1 MSRAPPTALVARL
14 PSGSHVIDLRHA
26 PRASV
31 VELDVFAAVAEQ
43 LEASGPARGLRVW
56 VLGDATVDW
65 LADPAQCWAA
75 IFNLLEASRPGP
87 DDSDLTLIAV
97 LAGAARKEAAFPS
110 LLRAAGLQV
119 FAARPAGG
127 LPLQEVMIGGQ
138 SSTSPIGPPMPGEAP
153 RSARAAA
160 HGRGDLEPAGRG
172 RQRPLRRRGHRL
184 DRRPLGQRAGLS
196 TAASLSHAGALSVQ
210 AAAGYLRPRC
220 WAGRRSLRASRPP
233 ATVRRRTRGPDE
245 GRHSTGAFPG

>member
-14 PSGSHVIDLRHA
+14 PSGSQVIDLRQA

-31 VELDVFAAVAEQ
+31 VELDVFATVAGL

-56 VLGDATVDW
+56 VLGDASVEW

-75 IFNLLEASRPGP
+75 IFNLLEASRPSP
-87 DDSDLTLIAV
+87 DDAELTLIAV
-97 LAGAARKEAAFPS
+97 LAGAARKEAAFPGI
-110 LLRAAGLQV
+110 LRAASLQV

-153 RSARAAA
+153 DPPVLLRMAEAIWSLPPEGDSARYDAVAIDWIA
-160 HGRGDLEPAGRG
+160 DQLGLEPA
-172 RQRPLRRRGHRL
+172 
-184 DRRPLGQRAGLS
+184 
-196 TAASLSHAGALSVQ
+196 
-210 AAAGYLRPRC
+210 
-220 WAGRRSLRASRPP
+220 
-233 ATVRRRTRGPDE
+233 
-245 GRHSTGAFPG
+245 

>member
-31 VELDVFAAVAEQ
+31 VELDVFAAVAGQ

-153 RSARAAA
+153 DPPVLLRMAEAIWSLPAEGDSARYDAVAI
-160 HGRGDLEPAGRG
+160 DWIAGRLG
-172 RQRPLRRRGHRL
+172 REL
-184 DRRPLGQRAGLS
+184 A
-196 TAASLSHAGALSVQ
+196 
-210 AAAGYLRPRC
+210 
-220 WAGRRSLRASRPP
+220 
-233 ATVRRRTRGPDE
+233 
-245 GRHSTGAFPG
+245 